1 MDIVNKV
8 RNQPLPGETIQS
20 LGTAYSPGGKGANQ
34 AIAAHLLGEK
44 VSMVGAVGQDGFGE
58 QLLSNFQKCGLETK
72 HIYAKDSNSGTAF
85 ITIDEQ
91 GENQIIISAG
101 ANGKLN
107 IEDVG
112 EILCK
117 DDWDTVLLQN
127 EISWNVTAYVIEEA
141 SRRGMKV
148 AFNPAPAIK
157 ISKDIL
163 SLIDLLILNET
174 ETEYITGIEVSD
186 RSSAL
191 KAAQSIIRSGVK
203 EVIITLGNKGVLY
216 FNCHQEEVFQ
226 SAFSVKV
233 VDTTAAG
240 DTFLGAFMAA
250 RRNAYTTKDCLTFAC
265 AAAALAVTKQGAQN
279 SIPTF
284 QEVTEFLKVP
294 GT

>member
-8 RNQPLPGETIQS
+8 RNQPLPGETIHS

-34 AIAAHLLGEK
+34 AIAAHLLGEQ
-44 VSMVGAVGQDGFGE
+44 VSMVGAVGQDVFGE
-58 QLLSNFQKCGLETK
+58 QLLSNFVKCGLETK
-72 HIYAKDSNSGTAF
+72 HIYSKDSNSGTAF

-91 GENQIIISAG
+91 GENQIIISSG

-107 IEDVG
+107 IEDV
-112 EILCK
+112 EELLRK

-141 SRRGMKV
+141 ARRGMKV
-148 AFNPAPAIK
+148 VFNPAPAIK
-157 ISKDIL
+157 ISDDFL

-186 RSSAL
+186 HSNAL
-191 KAAQSIIRSGVK
+191 RAAQSLIRSGVK

-226 SAFSVKV
+226 PAFSVKV

-240 DTFLGAFMAA
+240 DTFIGAFMAA
-250 RRNAYTTKDCLTFAC
+250 RRNDYTTKDCLTFAC

-284 QEVTEFLKVP
+284 QEVTAFLNP
-294 GT
+294 SL